1 MKTLKTIGLLALASN
16 MTLGTGCASKPQGNA
31 MVLAA
36 PKLLD
41 VAVSASIVGNHE
53 QAETAF
59 LMAAKASDESPA
71 EVAEAWRNA
80 IEKRIPSLSGESG
93 MDDIATACATGELLC
108 RGLAQDASISHD
120 IRTEAMTKVSQT
132 LRALKS
138 QADALAEAATDTA
151 RQVADNGDYFFQPND
166 REKIHDAL
174 VELAPFSVHAR
185 LLSRTAAADVM
196 KTKAYVLSYVSTE
209 EHRQL
214 LIDAGHIALEN

>member
-1 MKTLKTIGLLALASN
+1 MQYLKTIGLIALTSI

-31 MVLAA
+31 MVLPV
-36 PKLLD
+36 PKLID
-41 VAVSASIVGNHE
+41 VAVSASIAGNHE

-59 LMAAKASDESPA
+59 LMAANASDELPA

-93 MDDIATACATGELLC
+93 MDEIATACATGELLL
-108 RGLAQDASISHD
+108 RRLVQDASITHD

-132 LRALKS
+132 LRELQS
-138 QADALAEAATDTA
+138 QANALAESATHTA
-151 RQVADNGDYFFQPND
+151 RRVADSGDYFWQPND

-196 KTKAYVLSYVSTE
+196 KVKAYVLSYVSTE